1 MIKYLVI
8 LMISFQV
15 IAQDRLSSKEFLKA
29 YDKGKV
35 NFEIFPFTRNLALG
49 YLMSINKNPDPS
61 KYPNA
66 LLIEAEKALL
76 KDYEAR
82 YKFFNKEMLNVRYLD
97 YGEYRYYIS
106 FDFYS
111 DRKCKLRVEKI
122 DFDCGNPVCDTKK
135 FESYEE
141 LSKHPNADPNGT
153 VIDDKYCEK
162 IYNIKIN

>member
-1 MIKYLVI
+1 MFKYFII
-8 LMISFQV
+8 LFISFQV
-15 IAQDRLSSKEFLKA
+15 MAQEKLSSKEFLKA

-35 NFEIFPFTRNLALG
+35 NFEIFPLARNLALG
-49 YLMSINKNPDPS
+49 HLMSINQNPDPS

-66 LLIEAEKALL
+66 ILIEAEKALL

-97 YGEYRYYIS
+97 YNGYRYFIS
-106 FDFYS
+106 FDFYG
-111 DRKCKLRVEKI
+111 DRKCKYRVEKI
-122 DFDCGNPVCDTKK
+122 DFDCGNPVCNTKK
-135 FESYEE
+135 FDSYEE

-153 VIDDKYCEK
+153 IINDKYCEK